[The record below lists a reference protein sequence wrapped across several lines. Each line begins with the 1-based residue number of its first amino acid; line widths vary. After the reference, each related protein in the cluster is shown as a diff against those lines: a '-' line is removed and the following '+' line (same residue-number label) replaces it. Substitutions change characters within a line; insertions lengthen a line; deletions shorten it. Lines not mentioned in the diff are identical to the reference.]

1 MQSGVIFD
9 NYPMDRRDFLDGLAD
24 LECEVKA
31 ARDAVDDVLDILV
44 DGVEVAGKEL
54 ETCTDSAESAHR
66 HLDLILRAIRKNII
80 RVKFNEH

>member
-9 NYPMDRRDFLDGLAD
+9 DFPMDHRDFLDGLAD
-24 LECEVKA
+24 LEREIEA
-31 ARDAVDDVLDILV
+31 ARDDVNDVLDILV
-44 DGVEVAGKEL
+44 DEDEVTGKEL